1 MSVYAKT
8 KVRVE
13 ETLRAM
19 ASPSFTVTALRQATV
34 YGVSPRMRF
43 DAVVNRMTLHAF
55 REKRIRVHGGG
66 KQWRPLVHVG
76 DVAGAF
82 MLAAHAAPDRVNAQV
97 FNVGSETHSVAGI
110 ASIVAS
116 VVRGDR
122 AHARRTGCAELPGE
136 FRQDQRLALLRAAL
150 HRHRRREGDLRG
162 APRNMMLRI
171 LPHHHRQDRERVVPI
186 PGDLQITGAVQ
197 GGHGHDHRIRVR
209 ILDQGGVVPSVA
221 VQDGEDLLAAGFGG
235 GVEGWESNGSIG
247 ACDGSLTHM
256 APSSRRWGCHGDPLP
271 APVLPAFRAAQLHV
285 LAEPA
290 LQGAVL

>member
-1 MSVYAKT
+1 
-8 KVRVE
+8 
-13 ETLRAM
+13 
-19 ASPSFTVTALRQATV
+19 
-34 YGVSPRMRF
+34 
-43 DAVVNRMTLHAF
+43 
-55 REKRIRVHGGG
+55 
-66 KQWRPLVHVG
+66 
-76 DVAGAF
+76 
-82 MLAAHAAPDRVNAQV
+82 
-97 FNVGSETHSVAGI
+97 
-110 ASIVAS
+110 
-116 VVRGDR
+116 
-122 AHARRTGCAELPGE
+122 
-136 FRQDQRLALLRAAL
+136 
-150 HRHRRREGDLRG
+150 
-162 APRNMMLRI
+162 MLRI